1 MVKPRVLIV
10 EDEDKMRRI
19 LELILSPD
27 GYHIDLAE
35 DGSKALSLLD
45 KFSYDLVI
53 TDLKMPVVDGMEVL
67 KAINKLSPNVPVVV
81 ITAYG
86 SVGSAVEA
94 MKDGAFD
101 YITKPFEKEEIRIV
115 ASKAIA
121 YGVLR
126 KENMYLREEIGKR
139 YPLDEFIGN
148 SQKMREVYAQVG
160 QVAGTNSTVLIT
172 GESGTGKELLARS
185 IHHGSPRSSGPFIAI
200 NCASIPDT
208 LLESELFGFE
218 KGAFTGADRT
228 KPGKLER
235 AHRGSLFLDEIGEM
249 SPNIQAKLLRVLQE
263 RSFERL
269 GGTKTVEVDIRL
281 IAATNKNLR
290 DLVEKGKFRDDLFYR
305 LNVFPINIPPLRERA
320 EDIPLL
326 ALHFLERYGEEMNK
340 NVKGIAPGAMDILL
354 SYPWHGNVR
363 ELQNVLERAVI
374 LARDGEITSKEINLC
389 HSEEIDILQKLKML
403 IPPSGISLDEIEKN
417 LIVAAL
423 EITGHNQIKA
433 AKLLHISRN
442 TFRYRMEKYGIISN
456 PSL

>member
-10 EDEDKMRRI
+10 EDEEKMRRI

-27 GYHIDLAE
+27 GYQIDLAE
-35 DGSKALSLLD
+35 DGSKALSLLE
-45 KFSYDLVI
+45 KYPYDLVV

-67 KAINKLSPNVPVVV
+67 RAVNKLSPVVPVVV

-121 YGVLR
+121 YGMLR

-139 YPLDEFIGN
+139 YSFDEFIGN

-160 QVAGTNSTVLIT
+160 QVASTNSTVLIT

-185 IHHGSPRSSGPFIAI
+185 IHHGSPRASGPFIAI

-218 KGAFTGADRT
+218 RGAFTGADRT

-249 SPNIQAKLLRVLQE
+249 SPPIQAKLLRVLQE

-269 GGTKTVEVDIRL
+269 GSTKTVEVDIRL

-290 DLVEKGKFRDDLFYR
+290 DLVEKGKFREDLYYR

-326 ALHFLERYGEEMNK
+326 ALHFLERYSAEMNK

-374 LARDGEITSKEINLC
+374 LCRDGEIAPKDINLC

-403 IPPSGISLDEIEKN
+403 IPPSGISFEEIQKN
-417 LIVAAL
+417 LIIAAL
-423 EITGHNQIKA
+423 EITGHNQVKA
-433 AKLLHISRN
+433 AHLLHISRN
-442 TFRYRMEKYGIISN
+442 TLRYRLEKYGIISG
-456 PSL
+456 PPV

>member
-1 MVKPRVLIV
+1 MVKPRILIV

-27 GYHIDLAE
+27 GYQIDLAQ
-35 DGSKALSLLD
+35 DGAKALSLLER
-45 KFSYDLVI
+45 FTYDLVI

-67 KAINKLSPNVPVVV
+67 KAVNKLSVDVPVVV

-94 MKDGAFD
+94 MKGGAFD

-121 YGVLR
+121 YGMLR

-139 YPLDEFIGN
+139 YPFDEFIGN

-160 QVAGTNSTVLIT
+160 QVAATNSTVLIT

-185 IHHGSPRSSGPFIAI
+185 IHHGSPRSSGPFIPI

-218 KGAFTGADRT
+218 KGAFTGAEKT
-228 KPGKLER
+228 KPGKLEL

-249 SPNIQAKLLRVLQE
+249 SPHLQAKLLRALQE

-281 IAATNKNLR
+281 IVATNKNLG
-290 DLVEKGKFRDDLFYR
+290 DLVGKGKFREDLFYR

-326 ALHFLERYGEEMNK
+326 ALHFLDRYSAEMNK
-340 NVKGIAPGAMDILL
+340 NIKGISREAMDILL
-354 SYPWHGNVR
+354 SYTWQGNVR
-363 ELQNVLERAVI
+363 ELQNVVERAVI
-374 LARDGEITSKEINLC
+374 LCREGEIAPKEINLC
-389 HSEEIDILQKLKML
+389 HSEEINILQKLKML

-417 LIVAAL
+417 LIIAAL
-423 EITGHNQIKA
+423 ELTGYNQIKA
-433 AKLLHISRN
+433 THLLHITRN
-442 TFRYRMEKYGIISN
+442 TLRYRMDKYSIPSN
-456 PSL
+456 PS